1 MQKLNKPTVF
11 FARHGE
17 TEMNKEKLLR
27 GWDNPPLDKNGI
39 EEAKQAAQ
47 SLMQYPLYHIYAGD
61 LQRTRQTAH
70 IISVKT
76 HTAVTHI
83 GSLRPWNYGKL
94 TGKPVNAETHALLQW
109 YQDHPDEKVPGGE
122 SYGDFIKRYSIPVQ
136 AARSWALKHPHKA
149 IVLVTHSRNLYPL
162 RRMLGDKTAPIPV
175 HETASTKVGMPGKE
189 EPGSVWKVE
198 FDPDGSFEISKA

>member
-11 FARHGE
+11 FVRHGE
-17 TEMNKEKLLR
+17 TEMNKENLLR
-27 GWDNPPLDKNGI
+27 GWDNPSLDRNGI
-39 EEAKQAAQ
+39 NEAKQAAQ
-47 SLMQYPLYHIYAGD
+47 TLTKYPLYHIYAGD

-70 IISVKT
+70 IIGVKT

-83 GSLRPWNYGKL
+83 GALRPWNYGVL
-94 TGKPVNAETHALLQW
+94 TGKPVNAESLATIQY
-109 YQDHPDEKVPGGE
+109 YQDHPDEKVPKGE
-122 SYGDFIKRYSIPVQ
+122 SFNTFLKRYSVPVQ

-162 RRMLGDKTAPIPV
+162 RRILGDAKAPIPV
-175 HETASTKVGMPGKE
+175 HETSSKFMGMPGKE

-198 FDPDGSFEISKA
+198 FSPDGKFEISKA